1 MRRIATL
8 ALFVCLTASSAFAL
22 EGAWTAS
29 REDKRPDRVYFNL
42 TSGLWNNN
50 GMTMSLSA
58 FTNLTAAQIDAQTM
72 TPVTFEMR
80 REAGT
85 IALEGTFRRGKGAG
99 QYTFTPDR
107 SYIDKLRAVGVA
119 FDLEGRHHRRERT
132 EEEDLFTLALH
143 DVSTAYIKSMQ
154 NIGYRTTLDKYLE
167 MRIFNITPEYVR
179 EMESLGFK
187 DISTQDLID
196 TKIHNVTPQFVRDMR
211 AAGWDLSLEE
221 LKESAIFRAT
231 PEFAAEMK
239 KLGYG
244 NLKHDDL
251 VAFRIHHV
259 TAEFINELRE
269 LGYEHVDADDLVAMR
284 IHNVT
289 TQFIRELAAAGYKH
303 VPVDKLVDMRIHG
316 VDAKMIKALSDD

>member
-1 MRRIATL
+1 MKRIATL
-8 ALFVCLTASSAFAL
+8 AFFVCLTASSAFAL
-22 EGAWTAS
+22 EGAWTAT
-29 REDKRPDRVYFNL
+29 REDKHPDRVYFNL
-42 TSGLWNNN
+42 TSGLWNNM
-50 GMTMSLSA
+50 GMTMPASA
-58 FTNLTAAQIDAQTM
+58 FTNLTPAQIDAETM
-72 TPVTFEMR
+72 TPVNFEMR

-85 IALEGTFRRGKGAG
+85 ISMEGTFRRGKGAG

-107 SYIDKLRAVGVA
+107 SYVEKLRALGVA
-119 FDLEGRHHRRERT
+119 FDLDGRRHRKDRT

-167 MRIFNITPEYVR
+167 MRIFNVTPEYLH

-187 DISTQDLID
+187 DISEQDLID
-196 TKIHNVTPQFVRDMR
+196 TRIHHVTPQFVRDMR
-211 AAGWDLSLEE
+211 AAGWDLTLEE
-221 LKESAIFRAT
+221 LKESAIFHAT

-244 NLKHDDL
+244 DLKHDDL
-251 VAFRIHHV
+251 VA
-259 TAEFINELRE
+259 L
-269 LGYEHVDADDLVAMR
+269 R

-289 TQFIRELAAAGYKH
+289 PEFIRQLADAGYKK

-316 VDAKMIKALSDD
+316 IDAKMIKALND